1 VTVSPVATRPPELD
15 PACAEAIELARE
27 AAEADADPQ
36 KVGEHVGVQ
45 ADDDRVATHLFATLD
60 PAYAGWRWAVTVAR
74 GSRSKVV
81 TVSEC
86 LLLPGRD
93 ALLAPPWV
101 PWTERVRPGDLRAGD
116 LMPAPPADERLVP
129 FVTIAGATGLLDW
142 EEWLALQP
150 GPFAP
155 ALASAPSDSAASP
168 AENDDAEPAD
178 GAEAGADEAADEPRA
193 VDPGDGDPR
202 AMQGL
207 PELRPAR
214 VLSAAGRDQ
223 AATRWV
229 SGTHGPYSRLARS
242 APATCLTCGFMIK
255 LSGPLG
261 RVFGVCGNEFAPDD
275 GQVVSADHGC
285 GAHSEGD
292 VAIEA
297 GGALPAVDELG
308 YDMMTAGAPVPESV
322 LETIDHELS

>member
-1 VTVSPVATRPPELD
+1 MSPVATRAPELD
-15 PACAEAIELARE
+15 PACAEAIDLART
-27 AAEADADPQ
+27 AAEADAGPA
-36 KVGEHVGVQ
+36 KVGGHVGAQ
-45 ADDDRVATHLFATLD
+45 ADGDRVVTHVFATLD

-86 LLLPGRD
+86 LLLPGPD
-93 ALLAPPWV
+93 ALLAPPWI

-116 LMPAPPADERLVP
+116 LMPASQHDERLVP
-129 FVTIAGATGLLDW
+129 FVTIAGETGLLDW
-142 EEWLALQP
+142 EEWLAWQP
-150 GPFAP
+150 GP
-155 ALASAPSDSAASP
+155 L
-168 AENDDAEPAD
+168 
-178 GAEAGADEAADEPRA
+178 AEAGADGPDVAPAPAGEGAGEPAESADESSDEPA
-193 VDPGDGDPR
+193 PGEASEDELPGTQNGS
-202 AMQGL
+202 QGL
-207 PELRPAR
+207 PELRSAR

-223 AATRWV
+223 AATRWHA
-229 SGTHGPYSRLARS
+229 GTQGPHSRLARS

-275 GQVVSADHGC
+275 GQVVSVDHGC
-285 GAHSEGD
+285 GAHSEGE
-292 VAIEA
+292 VAAE

-308 YDMMTAGAPVPESV
+308 YDMMTAGEQVPESV